1 MKLESINGCVLN
13 RNCLIKRSNKD
24 KSPERSNFDALK
36 NNNTTFKALDINYG
50 LYGNKIISKG
60 LPLSLTEKLSKEA
73 LMQAE
78 KLKHKLNKY
87 IDTSDGF
94 WERIVTTKNYDF
106 EMLDGLFDS
115 FIERGI
121 QPSYFVT
128 TVNSVQTYST
138 PTESVKNINYDD
150 AIRLLHFRDK
160 AIEHK
165 HLLTTHGRAVRDSE
179 VDVIIFSTPYNTI
192 ETLNI
197 LGEKA
202 FILAFKDKETNL
214 YRYVKSI
221 GENTLTEENREKL
234 IQLTNPTFS
243 EKYRNLKEEIRTKKS
258 SYRNIEPENKQ
269 QLENNINTLTYNLNE
284 LQNNAIKDPKNIL
297 EATLIAVSFLNKTK
311 VADDFINAIHEE
323 EGLTGEKLTKI
334 LSENFYHYYK
344 LETPPENV
352 TERLQFKE
360 SKYLLELFKSNEK
373 FRDAFTDLITLMET
387 APEKSNI
394 ELFNN
399 LPQNIETRK
408 QFEELGLNYDKWS
421 GSEPISFTTNKGYTF
436 RKVDMNNIPY
446 ALFLGNH
453 SDCCTR
459 TNGLYSYSAVSYIRN
474 KMFQAIEVLDKN
486 NKPIGN
492 TMCYIAKLN
501 DTPCLVLDNIEM
513 NKSYKTF
520 EDDQHILDNIKDVA
534 KQITHQIGTPDMP
547 ILLGTRTNDISTIH
561 LKSYLYNTELVGS
574 SGKNNVYFDFARRA
588 LKTDEIK
595 CSPEDF
601 YPLTENYPE
610 PLKIPS
616 NHKKFNLEL
625 TINGETRNVVATNIS
640 PNEYFNILNTD

>member
-13 RNCLIKRSNKD
+13 KNYLIKCSNKD
-24 KSPERSNFDALK
+24 KGHERINSDAPK
-36 NNNTTFKALDINYG
+36 NNNTAFKALDITYG
-50 LYGNKIISKG
+50 LYRNKIMKG

-73 LMQAE
+73 FTQAE

-87 IDTSDGF
+87 IETSDGF
-94 WERIVTTKNYDF
+94 WERIATTKNYDF
-106 EMLDGLFDS
+106 EMLDSLFDS
-115 FIERGI
+115 FIARGI
-121 QPSYFVT
+121 QPSYFLT
-128 TVNSVQTYST
+128 TVNSVQVYSE
-138 PTESVKNINYDD
+138 PTETIKDINYED

-165 HLLTTHGRAVRDSE
+165 HLLTTHGKAVRDSE
-179 VDVIIFSTPYNTI
+179 VDTIIFSMPYNTI

-197 LGEKA
+197 LGENA
-202 FILAFKDKETNL
+202 FIQAFKDKELNL
-214 YRYVKSI
+214 YRYIKSI
-221 GENTLTEENREKL
+221 GENTLSEENREKL
-234 IQLTNPTFS
+234 VQLTNPTFS
-243 EKYRNLKEEIRTKKS
+243 EKYKNLKEEIRTKKGL
-258 SYRNIEPENKQ
+258 YRTIEPENKQ
-269 QLENNINTLTYNLNE
+269 QLENEINTLSYNLNE
-284 LQNNAIKDPKNIL
+284 LRNKAIKEPKNIL
-297 EATLIAVSFLNKTK
+297 ETTLIAVSFLNKTK
-311 VADDFINAIHEE
+311 IADDFIDAISEAKD
-323 EGLTGEKLTKI
+323 LTGEKLTKI
-334 LSENFYHYYK
+334 LSDNFYHYYK
-344 LETPPENV
+344 LETPSENV
-352 TERLQFKE
+352 TKRLQFKD

-373 FRDAFTDLITLMET
+373 FRDAFADLITLMET
-387 APEKSNI
+387 APEKSNL
-394 ELFNN
+394 ELFND

-421 GSEPISFTTNKGYTF
+421 GSEPISFTTDKGYTF

-446 ALFLGNH
+446 ALFLGNY

-459 TNGLYSYSAVSYIRN
+459 TNGLYSYSAVSYIKN

-486 NKPIGN
+486 YKPIGN

-520 EDDQHILDNIKDVA
+520 EDDQHILDNIKEIA
-534 KQITHQIGTPDMP
+534 KQITNQIGAPDMP

-561 LKSYLYNTELVGS
+561 LKPYLYNTELVGS

-595 CSPEDF
+595 SSPEDF

-610 PLKIPS
+610 PLKSSSIYK
-616 NHKKFNLEL
+616 NFNLEL
-625 TINGETRNVVATNIS
+625 IINGEVRNVVATNIS

>member
-13 RNCLIKRSNKD
+13 RNYLIKRSNNKD
-24 KSPERSNFDALK
+24 KSPERSDFDVPK
-36 NNNTTFKALDINYG
+36 NNNTAFKALNINYG
-50 LYGNKIISKG
+50 LYGNKITKG

-73 LMQAE
+73 FAQAE

-87 IDTSDGF
+87 IETSDGF
-94 WERIVTTKNYDF
+94 WERIATTKNYDF
-106 EMLDGLFDS
+106 KMLDSLFDS
-115 FIERGI
+115 FIARGI
-121 QPSYFVT
+121 RPSYFLT
-128 TVNSVQTYST
+128 TVNSVQIYSE
-138 PTESVKNINYDD
+138 PTESVKDINYDD

-179 VDVIIFSTPYNTI
+179 IDTIIFSMPYNTI

-197 LGEKA
+197 LGENA
-202 FILAFKDKETNL
+202 FIQAFKDKESNL
-214 YRYVKSI
+214 YRYIKSI

-234 IQLTNPTFS
+234 VQLTNPTFS
-243 EKYRNLKEEIRTKKS
+243 KKYRNLKEEIRTKKS
-258 SYRNIEPENKQ
+258 LYRTIEPENKQ
-269 QLENNINTLTYNLNE
+269 QLESEINTLTYNLNK
-284 LQNNAIKDPKNIL
+284 LRNNAIKEPKNIL
-297 EATLIAVSFLNKTK
+297 ETTLIAVSFLNKTK

-323 EGLTGEKLTKI
+323 KGLTGKKLTKI

-344 LETPPENV
+344 LETPSKNV
-352 TERLQFKE
+352 TERLQFKD

-373 FRDAFTDLITLMET
+373 FRDAFVDLITLMET
-387 APEKSNI
+387 SPEKNNI

-399 LPQNIETRK
+399 LPPNIETRR

-421 GSEPISFTTNKGYTF
+421 GSEPISITTEKGYTF

-486 NKPIGN
+486 YKPIGN

-501 DTPCLVLDNIEM
+501 NIPCLVLDNIEM
-513 NKSYKTF
+513 NQSYKTF
-520 EDDQHILDNIKDVA
+520 EDDQHILDNIKEIA
-534 KQITHQIGTPDMP
+534 KQITRQIGAPDMP
-547 ILLGTRTNDISTIH
+547 ILLGARTNDINTIH
-561 LKSYLYNTELVGS
+561 LKSYLYNTEVVGS
-574 SGKNNVYFDFARRA
+574 SGKNKVYFDFARTTLR
-588 LKTDEIK
+588 TDEIK
-595 CSPEDF
+595 ISPEDF
-601 YPLTENYPE
+601 HPLTENYTE
-610 PLKIPS
+610 PLKHSSIR
-616 NHKKFNLEL
+616 KKFNLEL
-625 TINGETRNVVATNIS
+625 VINGEIRNVVATNIS
-640 PNEYFNILNTD
+640 PNEYFEILNAD